1 MLLLVLTT
9 TTPFGKAQVLE
20 EVTLPQNAGTKRLS
34 SRVQL
39 LETAD
44 GQRLVRFSYVTGDAG
59 RRGPV
64 TLRAIDVRRLWE
76 KLERASLLQEAL
88 RP

>member
-1 MLLLVLTT
+1 M
-9 TTPFGKAQVLE
+9 LE
-20 EVTLPQNAGTKRLS
+20 EVTLPQHAGEKRFS

-44 GQRLVRFSYVTGDAG
+44 GQRLVRFSYVTGKTG

-64 TLRAIDVRRLWE
+64 TLREIDVKRLWE

>member
-1 MLLLVLTT
+1 MAIA
-9 TTPFGKAQVLE
+9 TTPFGKATVLE
-20 EVTLPQNAGTKRLS
+20 EVTLPQHAGAKRFS

-44 GQRLVRFSYVTGDAG
+44 GERLVRFSYVTGDAG

-64 TLRAIDVRRLWE
+64 TLREVDLKRLRE
-76 KLERASLLQEAL
+76 KLERTPLLREAL

>member
-1 MLLLVLTT
+1 MATA
-9 TTPFGKAQVLE
+9 TTPFGRTRVLE
-20 EVTLPQNAGTKRLS
+20 EVTLPQQAGAKRFS

-39 LETAD
+39 LEADD
-44 GQRLVRFSYVTGDAG
+44 GQRLVRFSYVTGNAG

-64 TLRAIDVRRLWE
+64 TLREVDLRRLWE
-76 KLERASLLQEAL
+76 KLERTPLLREAL

>member
-1 MLLLVLTT
+1 MPTI
-9 TTPFGKAQVLE
+9 TPFGTATVLE
-20 EVTLPQNAGTKRLS
+20 EVTLPQHAGSKRFS

-39 LETAD
+39 LEAAD
-44 GQRLVRFSYVTGDAG
+44 GARLVRFSYVTGDAS

-64 TLRAIDVRRLWE
+64 TLREADLKRLWE
-76 KLERASLLQEAL
+76 KLERTPLLREAL